1 VLVASA
7 ALVFSSALGAA
18 AREPAPFVPNDSLY
32 SLSRVGLES
41 MSVPQAWRVTRGDP
55 RVVIAVVDSGV
66 GADPDL
72 APNLLPGFNAIDGSA
87 DTTDEN
93 GHGSEQAALI
103 GAVLD
108 NGIGAAGI
116 CGRCRVL
123 PVKVFGADGRAGGD
137 TLSRG
142 IRWAAEQ
149 GVHVIN
155 LSFALEPGSA
165 PSPLL
170 NDAIADAVARGITVV
185 AGAGN
190 NGSADP
196 AANALAATN
205 PQVIRVASIDTES
218 HRLDAGSNRGAWV
231 DVAASAEL
239 SAHGSGTAR
248 VGNGGTSA
256 AAAAVSAISGL
267 LLSCN
272 AALTPAHVKDILIR
286 TSTPYDV
293 DVVARGE
300 VDAYRAVLSSGC
312 PEPVATVQSVERVKL
327 TVLVQGG
334 GTVGRQP
341 AAGAYEPGTLVT
353 LRARPRAGWR
363 LASWRGLCAGKR
375 ETCRVTVNRPLTV
388 TAVFRRAAPG
398 G

>member
-1 VLVASA
+1 M
-7 ALVFSSALGAA
+7 
-18 AREPAPFVPNDSLY
+18 
-32 SLSRVGLES
+32 GLES

-55 RVVIAVVDSGV
+55 RVVIAVVDTGV
-66 GADPDL
+66 GTNPDL
-72 APNLLPGFNAIDGSA
+72 APNLLPGYNAIDGSA

-108 NGIGAAGI
+108 NGRGTAGI
-116 CGRCRVL
+116 CGRCRIL
-123 PVKVFGADGRAGGD
+123 PVKVFGADGRAGVD
-137 TLSRG
+137 TLARG
-142 IRWAAEQ
+142 IRWAAEH
-149 GVHVIN
+149 GAHVIN

-165 PSPLL
+165 PSSLL

-205 PQVIRVASIDTES
+205 PQAIRVASIGTDS
-218 HRLDAGSNRGAWV
+218 HTLDGNSNRGAWV

-239 SAHGSGTAR
+239 SAQRLGLGAH
-248 VGNGGTSA
+248 GNGGTSA

-272 AALTPAHVKDILIR
+272 PALTPAHIKDILMR

-300 VDAYRAVLSSGC
+300 VERLPGRSSRAAATSRSRPCRRSSG
-312 PEPVATVQSVERVKL
+312 S
-327 TVLVQGG
+327 
-334 GTVGRQP
+334 
-341 AAGAYEPGTLVT
+341 
-353 LRARPRAGWR
+353 
-363 LASWRGLCAGKR
+363 
-375 ETCRVTVNRPLTV
+375 N
-388 TAVFRRAAPG
+388 
-398 G
+398 